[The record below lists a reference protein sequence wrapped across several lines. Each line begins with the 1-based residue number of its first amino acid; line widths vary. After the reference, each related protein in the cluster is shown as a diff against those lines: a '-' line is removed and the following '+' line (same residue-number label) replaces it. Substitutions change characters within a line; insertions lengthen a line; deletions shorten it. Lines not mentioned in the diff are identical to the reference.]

1 MWKQKKK
8 DIYKRLV
15 KRKNYNKKLVNEL
28 KKLQLPLE
36 KKRKK
41 SNFIFRNDFKNYTAK
56 KYVKYIIKNI
66 LQ

>member
-1 MWKQKKK
+1 MWNQKKK

-15 KRKNYNKKLVNEL
+15 KRKNYNKKLENEL